1 MFVPKKEGV
10 SLLELLTIEPVGTEF
25 STEPD
30 YRLKLGLCFG
40 NAERGLEIFHDLR
53 YGTLCDVPD

>member
-10 SLLELLTIEPVGTEF
+10 SLLELLTIEPVGTEC
-25 STEPD
+25 STEPG
-30 YRLKLGLCFG
+30 YRLMPGMRFG
-40 NAERGLEIFHDLR
+40 STERGLEIFHDVR